1 MTSKPF
7 SKESPPE
14 LLLALGQA
22 AQKVGK
28 DYNDSHF
35 QNIGDRAVKLTQQ
48 ARREGKAGEV
58 TDGKGLFVQVET

>member
-22 AQKVGK
+22 AQKAGRDNRDKHLESV
-28 DYNDSHF
+28 
-35 QNIGDRAVKLTQQ
+35 GDRGVKLAQE
-48 ARREGKAGEV
+48 ARRQGKAGEV
-58 TDGKGLFVQVET
+58 TDGKGLFVQVEM